1 MPDELISRLKA
12 VQEELDRGWR
22 EVSWVKTTS
31 IHLTLKFLGE
41 VAPESIGKISEALEG
56 AADGIAPLAISV
68 EGVGGF
74 PNLKT
79 PRVIWAGVRENPEL
93 TRLQKN
99 IDEGLAALGFE
110 KDDRPFQPHLTL
122 CRIKSMASGR
132 ELGRLVGEL
141 KPDVTTEFKAA
152 SFSLIKSVLSPK
164 GAEYTVLKEVRLSEK
179 TKGAASKN

>member
-1 MPDELISRLKA
+1 M
-12 VQEELDRGWR
+12 
-22 EVSWVKTTS
+22 
-31 IHLTLKFLGE
+31 
-41 VAPESIGKISEALEG
+41 
-56 AADGIAPLAISV
+56 

-74 PNLKT
+74 PNLKA

-99 IDEGLAALGFE
+99 IDEGLSPLGFE

-132 ELGRLVGEL
+132 ELGRLIGEL

-152 SFSLIKSVLSPK
+152 SFSLFKSVLSPK
-164 GAEYTVLKEVRLSEK
+164 GAEYTVLKEIGLSDGK
-179 TKGAASKN
+179 K